1 MTDGPAGYERASLS
15 TARQKTNGSDGTY
28 VRVLTVDDFLEQ
40 AGLSRS
46 PIYHMVIDTEGHDAL
61 VLEGLKR
68 TLSRRGVALLEFEVS
83 WMDWW
88 WSTAHHRRYKRT
100 PRAEWRKFGSA
111 L

>member
-1 MTDGPAGYERASLS
+1 M
-15 TARQKTNGSDGTY
+15 
-28 VRVLTVDDFLEQ
+28 LTVDDFLEQ

-111 L
+111 LRGLQRFTFIIDHIAGKPLIHEQ